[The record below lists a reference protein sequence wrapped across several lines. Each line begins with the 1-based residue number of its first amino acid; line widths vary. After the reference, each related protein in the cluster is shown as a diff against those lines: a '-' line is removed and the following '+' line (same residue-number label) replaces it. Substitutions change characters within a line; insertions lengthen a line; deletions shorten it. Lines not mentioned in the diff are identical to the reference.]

1 MSIHVYYS
9 LERALAADVYLGVIR
24 FVSIAPGYAQLARYT
39 TLYNSYSS
47 YIDAVNDQ
55 FYGEGLNT
63 CAKYKARY
71 NQVI

>member
-1 MSIHVYYS
+1 M
-9 LERALAADVYLGVIR
+9 IR